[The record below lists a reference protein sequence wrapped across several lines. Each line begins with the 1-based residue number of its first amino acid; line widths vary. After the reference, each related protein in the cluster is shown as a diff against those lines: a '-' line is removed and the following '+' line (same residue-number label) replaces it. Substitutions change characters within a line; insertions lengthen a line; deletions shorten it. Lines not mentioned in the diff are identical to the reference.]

1 MRQTNS
7 IVMFVRKKEI
17 HDYQFIIVQNVILL
31 LKSNA
36 SSLSMTLDSIS
47 SWFLG
52 NIIAKGRIRRGRIEE
67 YSWAFCKDE
76 IEQLNSVLKSG
87 ETTLHIAQEDDNDK
101 DSVCQTFLVS
111 DEAYTRF
118 MKVLDRGAKIP
129 EPFKTVWRAT
139 EVSSEWAPNE
149 EVANVGGYMVIQRLA
164 PILKLLLSKHGDIS
178 ATSMLR
184 PMVKIMMNTN
194 VVDIKEDLLCNW
206 WTSLKILQFANFE
219 IQFAF
224 DNLKRVV
231 HAYFGLHI
239 KKEVD
244 NTLDKID
251 REIQAL
257 KDKRKCIITAKSNLI
272 EECLREASIL
282 KHGKA
287 GPKVE
292 LWE

>member
-1 MRQTNS
+1 MLKGEYGEVELRSTLGHSGKLIFENEAKEMVQ
-7 IVMFVRKKEI
+7 KKEQVKKTLTLYAI
-17 HDYQFIIVQNVILL
+17 
-31 LKSNA
+31 LKSW
-36 SSLSMTLDSIS
+36 S
-47 SWFLG
+47 
-52 NIIAKGRIRRGRIEE
+52 
-67 YSWAFCKDE
+67 KDE

-87 ETTLHIAQEDDNDK
+87 ERTLHIAQEDDNDK

-164 PILKLLLSKHGDIS
+164 PILKHLLSKHGDIS

-184 PMVKIMMNTN
+184 PMVKMYLFHMLCECIYSMMNTN

-272 EECLREASIL
+272 EECLREAWIL

-287 GPKVE
+287 GAFFFHK
-292 LWE
+292 